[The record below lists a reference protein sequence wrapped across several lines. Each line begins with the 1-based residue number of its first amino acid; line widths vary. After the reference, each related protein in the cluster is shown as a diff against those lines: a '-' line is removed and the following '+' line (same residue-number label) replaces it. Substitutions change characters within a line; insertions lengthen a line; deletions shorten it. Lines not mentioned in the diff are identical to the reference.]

1 MKNIRMTGDVIDL
14 LAERGFQIGFRDKH
28 GIKVMKKSGTYVSV
42 RSSGGLRV
50 ANSSMAFEHVT
61 GDLTEL
67 VAALRDLQ
75 TICDIVSDKVREMAN
90 VFLEYFAARRV
101 PLMTNLKQPGIY
113 EFYTTGTTSSIRLFS
128 LVGERLDNSNDVE
141 IDFHAAS
148 AATGPILDIET
159 FESALPTL
167 FSRPEHVDRYPLQ
180 NVTLDTVDLFIPEML
195 ERGLSDV
202 TLLTY
207 KTSQTTDVGIL
218 KGLVERLPSS
228 DVQTAYHINFHDRV
242 EV

>member
-1 MKNIRMTGDVIDL
+1 MKNIRMPADVIDL
-14 LAERGFQIGFRDKH
+14 LADRGFQIGFRDKH
-28 GIKVMKKSGTYVSV
+28 GVKVVKKSGTYVSV

-50 ANSSMAFEHVT
+50 ANSSMAFERVT

-128 LVGERLDNSNDVE
+128 LVGERLDSIDME
-141 IDFHAAS
+141 IDFHSSS
-148 AATGPILDIET
+148 AATGPILGIET
-159 FESALPTL
+159 FEEALPTL
-167 FSRPEHVDRYPLQ
+167 FSKPEHVDRFPLQ
-180 NVTLDTVDLFIPEML
+180 NVTLDAVDLFIPEML

-207 KTSQTTDVGIL
+207 KTRQTTNVGIL
-218 KGLVERLPSS
+218 KGLVERLPSG